1 MRAHV
6 QHKGG
11 RRKSKRKKCVINIFR
26 ATEMRRDATQR
37 NAMPASQPKQKS
49 MRVDLVGQY
58 MQQCTTKPKTT
69 TKIS

>member
-37 NAMPASQPKQKS
+37 NASKSTQAEVDASRLSRAIHAAVYYKAKNNN
-49 MRVDLVGQY
+49 
-58 MQQCTTKPKTT
+58 
-69 TKIS
+69 